1 MLSGSSAFVYDS
13 KYLLIKGSPVLE
25 IYLKT
30 GDYSKIIKQAVF
42 DITGKSYQ
50 LGVYNNTKKEEEKNP
65 LSDLVS
71 KAKQLGIK
79 VEGE

>member
-1 MLSGSSAFVYDS
+1 MHNLAIIYNNQI
-13 KYLLIKGSPVLE
+13 LLIKGSPVLE

-30 GDYSKIIKQAVF
+30 GNYSKIIKQAVL
-42 DITGKSYQ
+42 DISGRSYS